1 MPYYVQHMQDILDE
15 ADIPYIKAYRARI
28 DQYVQEIL
36 GTHDLEP
43 EEVWAVLQ
51 PKLQDSRYRSSFIQ
65 QLKAKWEQRDWRQ
78 EGLGS

>member
-1 MPYYVQHMQDILDE
+1 MPYYLQHMQDILEE

-36 GTHDLEP
+36 GTHDLDP
-43 EEVWAVLQ
+43 EQVWAILQ
-51 PKLQDSRYRSSFIQ
+51 PKLQDPAYRASFIE
-65 QLKAKWEQRDWRQ
+65 QLKAKWDQRDWRQ